1 MFYKLYLCDVLQTLQ
16 FIFFPT
22 SVALSLHFNYLSL
35 DYENSLLSGSLYF
48 QVLWN
53 LIWPKN
59 LRKLLTYSF
68 LAQMHSVHSLSPPIK
83 RHPNL
88 LAWQW
93 REAICYPV
101 YIMSQRKQTVP
112 YALNGPWIF
121 LILQFVQACLS
132 TKIDVKSD
140 YPNSTQPPG
149 PNAKHSNNHS
159 ENHNNLHTS
168 MFTMFKALAYS
179 AVLSSFNI
187 KNNNIVG
194 SVMYLFNFTNED
206 NIAAWKG

>member
-1 MFYKLYLCDVLQTLQ
+1 MFYKLYLCDASQTLP

-59 LRKLLTYSF
+59 LWKLLTYSF

-88 LAWQW
+88 LPWQW

-112 YALNGPWIF
+112 YALNGPWIV
-121 LILQFVQACLS
+121 LILQFVQASLS

-140 YPNSTQPPG
+140 YPNSTHPRDPTQ
-149 PNAKHSNNHS
+149 NTAITTAK
-159 ENHNNLHTS
+159 T
-168 MFTMFKALAYS
+168 TT
-179 AVLSSFNI
+179 I
-187 KNNNIVG
+187 
-194 SVMYLFNFTNED
+194 
-206 NIAAWKG
+206 